1 MKIIVYS
8 DIHANA
14 EAFVKVLSD
23 IEGRHPDLLV
33 SLGDVVGYGADP
45 GRCIELVDGSS
56 DIRII
61 GNHDLAA
68 SEETGGERFNLTAAL
83 SIEWTRNNLSD
94 DHRSMLKEY
103 NPVQT
108 YDDCLFTHASPI
120 SPLDWEYVYT
130 IGQAGSIFGEFRHR
144 FIFVGHTHIPGV
156 ISFNEEDGATVE
168 TGTSIRIEPDKRY
181 LINPGSVGQPR
192 DGKSEASYGSLD
204 LDAGMIRIHRVEY
217 DIHLAQSR
225 IRSKGLPESLASRLA
240 TAR

>member
-14 EAFVKVLSD
+14 EAFEKVVADLID
-23 IEGRHPDLLV
+23 RHPDLLV

-45 GRCIELVDGSS
+45 GRCLELVDEFS

-83 SIEWTRNNLSD
+83 SIEWTRNTISNSQK
-94 DHRSMLKEY
+94 SMLKEY
-103 NPVQT
+103 NPLQS
-108 YDDCLFTHASPI
+108 YEDCLFTHASPS

-130 IGQAGSIFGEFRHR
+130 IGQAEIIFNEFSDR

-156 ISFNEEDGATVE
+156 ISFDKKNGAMVE
-168 TGTSIRIEPDKRY
+168 TGTSINIEPGKRY

-192 DGKSEASYGSLD
+192 DGKSEASYTSLD
-204 LDAGMIRIHRVEY
+204 LDEKRIVMHRVAY
-217 DIHLAQSR
+217 DILLAQSR

>member
-8 DIHANA
+8 DIHANV
-14 EAFVKVLSD
+14 EAFGKVLSD
-23 IEGRHPDLLV
+23 LRGRNPDLLV

-45 GRCIELVDGSS
+45 GRCIDLVNGSS

-61 GNHDLAA
+61 GNHDFAA

-94 DHRSMLKEY
+94 THKSMLRDY
-103 NPVQT
+103 NPLQT
-108 YDDCLFTHASPI
+108 YDDCLFAHSSPI
-120 SPLDWEYVYT
+120 SPLDWDYVYT
-130 IGQAGSIFGEFRHR
+130 IGQAESIFAEFKHR
-144 FIFVGHTHIPGV
+144 FIFIGHTHIPGV
-156 ISFNEEDGATVE
+156 ISFNEKTGAIVE
-168 TGTSIRIEPDKRY
+168 TGTSVSIEPKRRY

-204 LDAGMIRIHRVEY
+204 LDDNKIRIHRVGY
-217 DIHLAQSR
+217 DILHAQNR